1 MALRTVAAKLKAP
14 VASLKQAWAVCRPQA
29 KHPLEGLNVDPLT
42 LQEMKALERAVRA
55 GEMKQTL
62 VTIGFMGGLTGAV
75 AHLLHS
81 DLAAREATAEAEA
94 EAAVREVLDS
104 LDSDVNAVGT
114 NKD

>member
-1 MALRTVAAKLKAP
+1 
-14 VASLKQAWAVCRPQA
+14 
-29 KHPLEGLNVDPLT
+29 
-42 LQEMKALERAVRA
+42 MKALERAVRA